1 MKMSWF
7 HLVVILAIQLCA
19 STRILYVLPDNST
32 NATCLFQ
39 PCATLSEYLL
49 DNGTLPVVSNVQYY
63 FLPGEHHVPVN
74 MLLQDLCNFSIIG
87 TVKELPPPVVLVGC
101 LQSYVINVINSY
113 NVTIANV
120 VFKQC
125 DQTQLNKY
133 IYLTNMLINLCYS
146 CTIEN
151 VIFMNLGLK
160 IENLNGNSHLSKIVI
175 MSDATQPNY
184 LVFCQGITLYYWDK
198 PAFKH
203 LLIINQVKII
213 GQKTSNKDNGKTIS
227 GIIFYANVASIN
239 DSVLLVNDNVFKPLQ
254 VFVSFLNLDLGIETC
269 FYNGMDSY
277 TKTWLQ
283 LFFLFY
289 LLVIAA
295 SIIIASRYSS
305 KILRLTYSRSL
316 PVLATLFLLSYTGV
330 LRVVLTVLF
339 SYSTITHLPSGHQQI
354 VWSIDASVPLFGITF
369 IILFIACLALF
380 LLLIPLNITLLF
392 TRYLWIFRVIN
403 YYKPLLDAF
412 QGSYK
417 EILLLGWITGNHE
430 KFIFC
435 HVCISNKT

>member
-1 MKMSWF
+1 MSWF

-19 STRILYVLPDNST
+19 STRILYVLPDIST

-87 TVKELPPPVVLVGC
+87 TVKESPPPVVLVGC

-120 VFKQC
+120 VFKRC

-133 IYLTNMLINLCYS
+133 RYLTNMLINLCYS

-160 IENLNGNSHLSKIVI
+160 AENLNGNSHLTKIVI
-175 MSDATQPNY
+175 MSDATQHNY
-184 LVFCQGITLYYWDK
+184 LVFYQGITLNYWEK

-213 GQKTSNKDNGKTIS
+213 GQKTSIKCCNDDPVGIQILIS
-227 GIIFYANVASIN
+227 VMEHLLIIIKNS
-239 DSVLLVNDNVFKPLQ
+239 
-254 VFVSFLNLDLGIETC
+254 
-269 FYNGMDSY
+269 
-277 TKTWLQ
+277 
-283 LFFLFY
+283 LFY
-289 LLVIAA
+289 TLDHTALHIRNQCHGNNTLIIENCTFEHDTILV
-295 SIIIASRYSS
+295 
-305 KILRLTYSRSL
+305 L
-316 PVLATLFLLSYTGV
+316 PVQKLFQLL
-330 LRVVLTVLF
+330 
-339 SYSTITHLPSGHQQI
+339 
-354 VWSIDASVPLFGITF
+354 
-369 IILFIACLALF
+369 
-380 LLLIPLNITLLF
+380 
-392 TRYLWIFRVIN
+392 
-403 YYKPLLDAF
+403 
-412 QGSYK
+412 
-417 EILLLGWITGNHE
+417 
-430 KFIFC
+430 
-435 HVCISNKT
+435 